1 MDWFTVWEPVG
12 YVEIE
17 RVDSPMD
24 SGMLTAW
31 LILAVIALAGFI
43 AWYRQRVVR
52 RSFWCATAGRDVEVR
67 FRRVG
72 VLSCSAFETPTAVAC
87 ARRCLDR
94 GFRAQWP
101 RALPVIV
108 RPPGAERVA

>member
-1 MDWFTVWEPVG
+1 MDWFTAWEPVG

-17 RVDSPMD
+17 RVDPGMD

-31 LILAVIALAGFI
+31 LILAVIALAALI

-67 FRRVG
+67 FRRAC
-72 VLSCSAFETPTAVAC
+72 VLTCSAFEDPTAVAC

-108 RPPGAERVA
+108 RPPATERVA